1 MHSSYLLA
9 AIAAASLPLSSAF
22 LPAPALPSRFAHHS
36 AAASAATSLPLR
48 TTPLTSLSMADDKP
62 PVGAS
67 AEKFSKGCAQPEP
80 VLVDADIRKILPHR
94 YPFLL
99 VDKVLEYVPGEMAVG
114 VKCITA
120 NEPQFTG
127 HFPDRPIMPG
137 VMQIEAMAQVGGIVA
152 LQPPMAEPGQDF
164 FFGGVDKVKWR
175 RPLVPGDV
183 LIMEMRVTAFK
194 KRFGICKMSGKGYVD
209 GKIAVEG
216 DFTFALAKAKAE

>member
-1 MHSSYLLA
+1 MISKTILA
-9 AIAAASLPLSSAF
+9 AVVAATAISGSSAF
-22 LPAPALPSRFAHHS
+22 MSPSPMALRAGRAPAIS
-36 AAASAATSLPLR
+36 PLR
-48 TTPLTSLSMADDKP
+48 MADGEAK
-62 PVGAS
+62 VGDA
-67 AEKFSKGCAQPEP
+67 AEKYSKAVAHPKP

-137 VMQIEAMAQVGGIVA
+137 VLQIEAMAQVGGIVA

-164 FFGGVDKVKWR
+164 FFGGVDNVKWR
-175 RPLVPGDV
+175 KPLVPGDV
-183 LIMEMRVTAFK
+183 LVMEMKVTAFK
-194 KRFGICKMSGKGYVD
+194 KKFGICKMSGKGYVD
-209 GKIAVEG
+209 GAVAVEG

>member
-9 AIAAASLPLSSAF
+9 AVAAASIPFSSAF
-22 LPAPALPSRFAHHS
+22 LPTSPALAARSAAPSLALSPSRA
-36 AAASAATSLPLR
+36 PLSGLR
-48 TTPLTSLSMADDKP
+48 MADDDKEP
-62 PVGAS
+62 LGAA
-67 AEKFSKGCAQPEP
+67 AEKYSKGFAHPEP
-80 VLVDADIRKILPHR
+80 VLVDGDIRKILPHR

-99 VDKVLEYVPGEMAVG
+99 LDKVLEYVPGEMAVG

-137 VMQIEAMAQVGGIVA
+137 VMQIEAMAQLGGIVA

-164 FFGGVDKVKWR
+164 FFGGIDNVKWR

-183 LIMEMRVTAFK
+183 LVMEMRTTAFK

-209 GKIAVEG
+209 GNIAVEG
-216 DFTFALAKAKAE
+216 DFTFALAKTDKKE